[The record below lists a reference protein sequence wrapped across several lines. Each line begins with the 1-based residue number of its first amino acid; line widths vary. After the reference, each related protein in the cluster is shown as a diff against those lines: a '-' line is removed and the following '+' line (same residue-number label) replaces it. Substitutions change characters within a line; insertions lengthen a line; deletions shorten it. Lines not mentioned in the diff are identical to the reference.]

1 MPIPSLVEVGR
12 NFQHAE
18 ANMFGSLSVIWTV
31 ERIFSGADGRS
42 HALLISTT
50 DRTVRK
56 TLSVDALLDT
66 RLYHRVGT

>member
-1 MPIPSLVEVGR
+1 
-12 NFQHAE
+12 
-18 ANMFGSLSVIWTV
+18 MFGSLSVIWTV